1 MEPLTIGL
9 LIAGVV
15 ATVASTAMSYQAQ
28 TQAAKQ
34 ASYNAEYEAKRNE
47 MAANE
52 EKARRAAQ
60 ERLERRQT
68 LSRRASI
75 EAGFAKSGL
84 LMTGTP
90 TYLLE
95 EQAKSDEM
103 NIGEANRVSKT
114 GFMRAMENAAFIR
127 QQGEFQKDSLN
138 YGATTSLIAG
148 AGSIAMQGALFGA
161 AGGFGSGAKAGTTA
175 AGSVPAGATPVGSA
189 PMTSGGYF
197 NNSYGA
203 MTTPQASQG
212 NALFLL

>member
-1 MEPLTIGL
+1 MDPFTIGL
-9 LIAGVV
+9 LIVGVF
-15 ATVASTAMSYQAQ
+15 ATMGSTAMSFMAQ
-28 TQAAKQ
+28 RQAAKQ
-34 ASYNAEYEAKRNE
+34 AEYNAEYEAKREE

-103 NIGEANRVSKT
+103 NIGEANRISKT

-127 QQGEFQKDSLN
+127 QQGKFQKDSLN

-148 AGSIAMQGALFGA
+148 AGSIAMQGASFGA
-161 AGGFGSGAKAGTTA
+161 AGGFGPGKTPPASGGGVVAADAGSQGFANDLTSGKYAVKAG
-175 AGSVPAGATPVGSA
+175 GS
-189 PMTSGGYF
+189 
-197 NNSYGA
+197 NS
-203 MTTPQASQG
+203 
-212 NALFLL
+212 LFDLSP